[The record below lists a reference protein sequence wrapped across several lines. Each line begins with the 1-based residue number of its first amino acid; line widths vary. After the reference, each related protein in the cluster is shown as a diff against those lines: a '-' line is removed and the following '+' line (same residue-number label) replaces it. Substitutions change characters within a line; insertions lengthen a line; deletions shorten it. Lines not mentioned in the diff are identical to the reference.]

1 MANIGFLSLTMWGCV
16 GMMTWLGA
24 LGKSPS
30 GGGEFASISSYHGT
44 SISHIMMIVILTY
57 DDHHTLKK
65 HKISN
70 IQLLEWA
77 IPPALLH
84 VTKKNASSRKV
95 RQSELETLLNWWNH
109 YQSYISHISVL
120 YQSYIIPISVIYL
133 SYISHTSAIFKSY
146 FSHISVLYR
155 SYISP
160 ISVIYQNWRTPTQY
174 NTKTQHNT

>member
-1 MANIGFLSLTMWGCV
+1 MESINICCSYGCSQFKNGLIDCLKMFVNVYKCILPNIGFLSLTMWGCV

-57 DDHHTLKK
+57 DDHHHTLKK

-84 VTKKNASSRKV
+84 VKKKNASSRKV
-95 RQSELETLLNWWNH
+95 RQSELETLLYWWNH
-109 YQSYISHISVL
+109 YQSYISHISVI
-120 YQSYIIPISVIYL
+120 YII
-133 SYISHTSAIFKSY
+133 YI
-146 FSHISVLYR
+146 
-155 SYISP
+155 
-160 ISVIYQNWRTPTQY
+160 W
-174 NTKTQHNT
+174 